1 VPRKS
6 IAITK
11 FKRSPPWRRIAWAGQ
26 EYEITLHGKPYVL
39 VTKPSEEISEIA
51 IISAKISELPS
62 MGSELI
68 GRVAEGDL
76 KAVTITSDG
85 RKVMSI
91 VPLEERQIE

>member
-1 VPRKS
+1 MPRKS
-6 IAITK
+6 ITITK

-39 VTKPSEEISEIA
+39 VRKPSDTLSENA
-51 IISAKISELPS
+51 DVSAKISDLPS
-62 MGSELI
+62 IGSELI

-76 KAVTITSDG
+76 KIVTVTSDG

-91 VPLEERQIE
+91 VPLQEKQAE

>member
-1 VPRKS
+1 MPRKS
-6 IAITK
+6 ITITE

-39 VTKPSEEISEIA
+39 VKKPSDEISENEGL
-51 IISAKISELPS
+51 STKISELPS

-76 KAVTITSDG
+76 KIVTVTSDG

-91 VPLEERQIE
+91 VPLEERLIE